1 MIEWDQSLRDAVGT
15 RNHGDFPRSVKLRTH
30 NQTGMESPPSET
42 YVLYKLPNF
51 VKSSMLYKSR
61 THACVRLS
69 WGFAPEGFIARFFLD
84 IECDDLPEQ
93 GIIDRLPPFYA
104 EQLLAVIVAGVRNIL
119 GKP

>member
-1 MIEWDQSLRDAVGT
+1 MGPVPPGCGWYPESRGFPTFRQIAHTQPDRHGKSL
-15 RNHGDFPRSVKLRTH
+15 
-30 NQTGMESPPSET
+30 PSET

-69 WGFAPEGFIARFFLD
+69 WGFAPEGFAGRFFLD